1 MKEMRILS
9 RFSDED
15 GDSCINGIFVV
26 RYSDDKDEKDVK
38 KEIIGGYRYLQENG
52 MMISSDLSLV
62 LDYLEVEGKIIRYR
76 YDKHETF
83 DCDCGM
89 FEEE

>member
-1 MKEMRILS
+1 MKTMKILS

-15 GDSCINGIFVV
+15 GDNCINGVFVV
-26 RYSDDKDEKDVK
+26 RYSDDKDKDDLK
-38 KEIIGGYRYLQENG
+38 KEIIGGYRYLQESGN
-52 MMISSDLSLV
+52 MICSDLSLV
-62 LDYLEVEGKIIRYR
+62 LDYLEGEEKIAGYK
-76 YDKHETF
+76 YDDYETF